1 MHSTLVALLSLV
13 ACVTAASNSSEVCYG
28 STLPSLPTTIASENR
43 TIPWGSPALTLQNGT
58 LCCGSLDQ
66 VRSGI
71 DEVDTQL
78 LELLSLR
85 AGYVREA
92 TRFKAT
98 LNTVDVPSRDQAVI
112 QGAVDA
118 ANSTSPPLPATIARA
133 VFEAI
138 INASVPFEQCIFGQ
152 ICGGGQN

>member
-1 MHSTLVALLSLV
+1 MHFTLVAFLSLA
-13 ACVTAASNSSEVCYG
+13 ACATAATNSSECYG
-28 STLPSLPTTIASENR
+28 STLPLVPSSVGSENR

-58 LCCGSLDQ
+58 LCCESLNQ
-66 VRSGI
+66 VRAGI
-71 DEVDTQL
+71 DDVDTQL
-78 LELLSLR
+78 LELLALR

-98 LNTVDVPSRDQAVI
+98 LDTVDVPSRDQAVI
-112 QGAVDA
+112 QGAVDT

-152 ICGGGQN
+152 FCGGAKK